1 MDKRSWLLFFRGAK
15 TGSPRSRL
23 ARMLPE
29 VKSFNYISK
38 ERLIWFL
45 YGFYIGFIWF
55 LFGFYMVMVR
65 PANMTSIV
73 EHQRASGCF
82 REKGREPDR
91 QVEQSILPEQDKYNN
106 DENTVGEVVPHRQA
120 AEGSVSQVKVG
131 VHLQL
136 GHLPPT
142 MVRMGMR

>member
-29 VKSFNYISK
+29 VKSFNYVFK
-38 ERLIWFL
+38 ERLT
-45 YGFYIGFIWF
+45 WF
-55 LFGFYMVMVR
+55 LFGVYMVMVR

-91 QVEQSILPEQDKYNN
+91 QVEQSVLPEQDKWNN

>member
-38 ERLIWFL
+38 ERFICF
-45 YGFYIGFIWF
+45 FIWF

-91 QVEQSILPEQDKYNN
+91 QVEQSVLAK
-106 DENTVGEVVPHRQA
+106 TR
-120 AEGSVSQVKVG
+120 
-131 VHLQL
+131 
-136 GHLPPT
+136 
-142 MVRMGMR
+142 RMQK